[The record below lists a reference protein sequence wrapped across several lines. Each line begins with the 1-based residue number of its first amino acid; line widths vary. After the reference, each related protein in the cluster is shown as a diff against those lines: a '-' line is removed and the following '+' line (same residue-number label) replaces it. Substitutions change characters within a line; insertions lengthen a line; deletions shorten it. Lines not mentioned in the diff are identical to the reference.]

1 MQLGGSFDDDD
12 LDTTSMPTA
21 NTDGEIPKEGLV
33 THVNLQ
39 DMDSIIRLCKEARM
53 QDALMFYDEMIKK
66 GLVPNFK
73 TYSVL
78 ISSLGTNDKL
88 QEANKLMKEM
98 LVLLNH
104 ITWGRT
110 L

>member
-1 MQLGGSFDDDD
+1 MQLDRSFDDDD
-12 LDTTSMPTA
+12 LDTTSMPTT

-39 DMDSIIRLCKEARM
+39 DMDSIIRLCKEGRM

-98 LVLLNH
+98 LVLLSH
-104 ITWGRT
+104 IT
-110 L
+110 